1 MGTHPSLNRDIRDGH
16 PGHPHKG
23 ARGLEPS
30 HSCDSTRTLNPN
42 QNRTEPNR
50 PMSVYKKASGV
61 TADKYTSNVK
71 EQREALPDSG
81 IAPTNGELC
90 ELVRDYVWKVRVP
103 MTWLCV
109 SAQLGEWR
117 LVV

>member
-1 MGTHPSLNRDIRDGH
+1 
-16 PGHPHKG
+16 
-23 ARGLEPS
+23 
-30 HSCDSTRTLNPN
+30 
-42 QNRTEPNR
+42 
-50 PMSVYKKASGV
+50 MSVYKKASGV